1 MPMFVHSL
9 WVLSF
14 SQNVAIPYPHL
25 GAKVPLMDPWTT
37 PVAPPLKPKGLAR
50 TKHFGADDVDA
61 VTACIKF
68 PSWVWPVLHRI
79 DSLCKSEQRMLQ
91 HGVAWC
97 RKLQVC
103 LQTAIET
110 WDSKI

>member
-25 GAKVPLMDPWTT
+25 GAKVSMDHTRGT
-37 PVAPPLKPKGLAR
+37 PKPKALAR
-50 TKHFGADDVDA
+50 TKHFGADVDA